1 MNLKTYR
8 AKSMAD
14 ALVEVKKD
22 LGKEAVILHTRTFKV
37 GGWMGIGGRAMV
49 EITAGLG
56 LPPTPRERRA
66 TSVAALANPAL
77 LKPVLPRLPE
87 TSPSIATAAP
97 PSPAARAVPTTSARP
112 QTQSLSVKA
121 PLRPDEGARIIVQ
134 EELASIK
141 RLVGQVLQC
150 SRQAVANSSRGPST
164 SAVLTLGPMT
174 EPLFANYMR
183 LIEGQVAPDIAEDI
197 AGRIRDEL
205 TPGELADA
213 GIVRTTILR
222 HLGSAIAVTGGVS
235 KAGIQSDGRPLTLA
249 LVGPTGVGK
258 TTTVAKLAA
267 AYKLRHGKRVGLV
280 TVDTYRIA
288 AVEQLRT
295 YAQIIGLPLK
305 VVVSPEEIGG
315 ACDSLRDCDVIVI
328 DSAGRSQHDGDR
340 LDELSRFMDG
350 AAPHET
356 HLVLS
361 AAAAE
366 GVLLRAADRFRVAR
380 PDRAIL
386 TKLDEMVH
394 FGSILNFARRTEL
407 PLSFVTTGQEVPD
420 HIEIA
425 NAERLARRVLDQEV
439 AP

>member
-14 ALVEVKKD
+14 ALVEVKRD
-22 LGKEAVILHTRTFKV
+22 LGREAVILHTRTFKV
-37 GGWMGIGGRAMV
+37 GGWMGLGGRDVV
-49 EITAGLG
+49 EVTAGTG
-56 LPPTPRERRA
+56 MPVAPSQRRVKEPP
-66 TSVAALANPAL
+66 AA
-77 LKPVLPRLPE
+77 
-87 TSPSIATAAP
+87 
-97 PSPAARAVPTTSARP
+97 PAARFTQPAPPPPPAQASGSDTRP
-112 QTQSLSVKA
+112 RTPLQALSTKA
-121 PLRPDEGARIIVQ
+121 PLRPEDDGARIIVQ
-134 EELASIK
+134 DELASIK

-164 SAVLTLGPMT
+164 SAVLNLGPMT

-183 LIEGQVAPDIAEDI
+183 LIEGQAAPDIAEEV
-197 AGRIRDEL
+197 AGKVRDEL
-205 TPGELADA
+205 TPDELSDA
-213 GIVRTTILR
+213 GIVRTTLLR
-222 HLGSAIAVTGGVS
+222 HLSAAIAVTGAVS

-305 VVVSPEEIGG
+305 VVVSPEEIGA
-315 ACDSLRDCDVIVI
+315 ACDALHGCDVIII
-328 DSAGRSQHDGDR
+328 DSAGRSQNDGDR
-340 LDELSRFMDG
+340 IGELARFMEG
-350 AAPHET
+350 ARPHET

-366 GVLLRAADRFRVAR
+366 GVLLRAADRFRIAN

-386 TKLDEMVH
+386 TKLDESEH
-394 FGSILNFARRTEL
+394 FGIVLNFARRVGL

-420 HIEIA
+420 HIELA
-425 NAERLARRVLDQEV
+425 NAERLARRVLDQEAV
-439 AP
+439 P